1 MGFKKFPRPLRL
13 KRRNGGFEMIIIP
26 ILIILGACALTVIIS
41 EKQFGKCI
49 LPTMI
54 IITMLIYFSQMLFRT
69 FTIGYIA
76 IVAYSLSCI
85 PAYIFI
91 GRNKRKVFLQNFS
104 SCGFW
109 VFLIIVAFFYLLN
122 RENFITTDWDEV
134 MHWGVFV
141 KEMMRTGHWYF
152 ESPRNVPLCEY
163 PPFLQIWEMFVC
175 KFSVGHFQ
183 SNICHYALHV
193 FEFSAIALPVVEE
206 LKLQKIEGMHNYLK
220 QMLAVVLVAAFFIII
235 VKTFD
240 CQGVISKLH
249 ADYALMIIY
258 GRCLCQIWES
268 KKDGFVWG
276 NVNLILDL
284 TALILI
290 KQIGVFLCFTV
301 LILYWIIFIKIQPYS
316 KRKKMAGVLA
326 SALLPFS
333 VYAMWSFNVNHHT
346 VTYMYR
352 NHFNTSVEGIFAA
365 FNTTQ
370 GKDLVYNF
378 YRALFDRNIA
388 NSATPLPYLIWIVIV
403 VLLMHF
409 TATKAHGEV
418 TKRERRLYILY
429 YILAALCYAVVVEIA
444 MLTGFTDAEKV
455 RLACFERYMGSFII
469 GCMVFPFELLFIE
482 ISQKNRLNYWSASVA
497 IVVLLLMTNGYNL
510 NIFAPVR
517 AICDNLTERQIADN
531 IEANTDSDDVV
542 YVLLNDNGNPLLSIN
557 YYCEDAILSFD
568 HISIL
573 GATFGDL
580 DKDLT
585 DSEIVT
591 AEEEKIF
598 SCDDLYVH
606 DVTDA
611 FNETF
616 RSHNNGENFEPDT
629 MYRLENGQVVEKWDY

>member
-1 MGFKKFPRPLRL
+1 
-13 KRRNGGFEMIIIP
+13 MIIIP
-26 ILIILGACALTVIIS
+26 ILIILGACALTCIIS
-41 EKQFGKCI
+41 GKQFGKCI

-54 IITMLIYFSQMLFRT
+54 IISVLIYFSQMLFHT
-69 FTIGYIA
+69 FTIGYIVV
-76 IVAYSLSCI
+76 VAYSLSCV

-91 GRNKRKVFLQNFS
+91 KQNKRKVFRQNFS

-109 VFLIIVAFFYLLN
+109 VFLFIVAFFYLLD
-122 RENFITTDWDEV
+122 RENYITFDWDEV

-141 KEMMRTGHWYF
+141 KEMMRTDHWYF

-163 PPFLQIWEMFVC
+163 PPFLQIWEMFFC
-175 KFSVGHFQ
+175 KFSVRHFQ

-193 FEFSAIALPVVEE
+193 FEFSAIALPIIEN
-206 LKLQKIEGMHNYLK
+206 LKLQKIKEMLNYLT
-220 QMLAVVLVAAFFIII
+220 QMLAVVLVAAFFIIL
-235 VKTFD
+235 VKIFD
-240 CQGVISKLH
+240 CQGVISMLH

-258 GRCLCQIWES
+258 GRCLCQILES
-268 KKDGFVWG
+268 KKDGFLWG

-284 TALILI
+284 TALVLI
-290 KQIGVFLCFTV
+290 KQIGVFLCLTV
-301 LILYWIIFIKIQPYS
+301 LIFYWMICIKVQPYS
-316 KRKKMAGVLA
+316 KRKKVVGVLA
-326 SALLPFS
+326 SALLPLGI
-333 VYAMWSFNVNHHT
+333 YGIWSFNVNHHT
-346 VTYMYR
+346 VTYMHR
-352 NHFNTSVEGIFAA
+352 NYFSISADGILAA
-365 FNTTQ
+365 LNTTQ

-388 NSATPLPYLIWIVIV
+388 NSATPLPYLIWIAIV

-409 TATKAHGEV
+409 TAIKAHDEI
-418 TKRERRLYILY
+418 TKCERRLYILY
-429 YILAALCYAVVVEIA
+429 FILTAFCYAVVVEIA
-444 MLTGFTDAEKV
+444 MLTGFTDAEKSC
-455 RLACFERYMGSFII
+455 LACFERYMGSFIL
-469 GCMVFPFELLFIE
+469 GCMIFPLELLFIE
-482 ISQKNRLNYWSASVA
+482 ISQKDRLNYWNASVA
-497 IVVLLLMTNGYNL
+497 IVALLLLTNGYNL

-517 AICDNLTERQIADN
+517 TSCDNLTERQIANN

-542 YVLLNDNGNPLLSIN
+542 YVLLNDNRNPLLSVN

-573 GATFGDL
+573 AKTFGDL

-585 DSEIVT
+585 YPEVKA

-611 FNETF
+611 FNEAF

-629 MYRLENGQVVEKWDY
+629 MYRLANGQVIEKWEY